1 QMVGLFI
8 NTLPLRLQWRPDES
22 VRDLLLR
29 LQTEQSALLDHQHLG
44 LTEIQRLAGHG
55 ELFDTLVV
63 FENFPVGDGDEAA
76 PDALRIALHSH
87 HGGDTSHYP
96 VGLALIPGHPYQLKL
111 SYRPDLFTRDEVRRL
126 GGRYQRLLEAF
137 VADAGQPVGRIELLD
152 AAETAQVLRD
162 WNATEHAVPAQT
174 LAELLSA
181 QAARTPD
188 AVAVVFEGQT
198 LSYAELDARANR
210 LAHRLIADGIGPED
224 LVGVALPRSL
234 ELVVALCAVLRS
246 GAAYLPL
253 DTDYPSDRLAHMIA
267 DAAPVR
273 ILTRSDVV
281 ERLLAHEGLWLL
293 DDAGLIAELAGYA
306 DTPPTDA
313 DRTRPLQLD
322 HPAYVIYTSG
332 STGTPK
338 GAVIPHRG
346 IVNRLAWM
354 QGEYGLQADDAVL
367 QKTPTSFDVSV
378 WELFWPL
385 LHGARLVVA
394 RPDGHRD
401 PAYLA
406 SLIQRE
412 QVTTVHFVASMLEMF
427 VQEPGAAAC
436 TSLHRIVCGGEALSA
451 DLHRRVAA
459 HIGRPLHHSYGPTEV
474 SIGVTAW
481 PCREIEDGPI
491 PIGGPIWNTRL
502 YVLDNALRP
511 VPAGVTG
518 ELYI

>member
-1 QMVGLFI
+1 
-8 NTLPLRLQWRPDES
+8 
-22 VRDLLLR
+22 
-29 LQTEQSALLDHQHLG
+29 
-44 LTEIQRLAGHG
+44 
-55 ELFDTLVV
+55 
-63 FENFPVGDGDEAA
+63 
-76 PDALRIALHSH
+76 
-87 HGGDTSHYP
+87 
-96 VGLALIPGHPYQLKL
+96 
-111 SYRPDLFTRDEVRRL
+111 
-126 GGRYQRLLEAF
+126 LEAF

-174 LAELLSA
+174 LAELLST

-234 ELVVALCAVLRS
+234 ELVVALCAVLQS

-267 DAAPVR
+267 DAAPAR
-273 ILTRSDVV
+273 ILTRGDVV
-281 ERLLAHEGLWLL
+281 ERLPAHEGLWLL

-346 IVNRLAWM
+346 IGNRLAWM
-354 QGEYGLQADDAVL
+354 QGEYGLQTDDAVL

-436 TSLHRIVCGGEALSA
+436 TSLRRIVCGGEALS
-451 DLHRRVAA
+451 
-459 HIGRPLHHSYGPTEV
+459 
-474 SIGVTAW
+474 
-481 PCREIEDGPI
+481 
-491 PIGGPIWNTRL
+491 
-502 YVLDNALRP
+502 
-511 VPAGVTG
+511 
-518 ELYI
+518 